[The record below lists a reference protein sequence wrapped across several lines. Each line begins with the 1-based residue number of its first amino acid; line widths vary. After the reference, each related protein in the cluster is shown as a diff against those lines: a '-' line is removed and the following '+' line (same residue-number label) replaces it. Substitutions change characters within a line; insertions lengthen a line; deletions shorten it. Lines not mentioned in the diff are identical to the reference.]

1 MNEFITTDAEL
12 IRDEIITEL
21 ESSVGGPLYPGDER
35 RMFAE
40 ALVAVFVSMY
50 NSLNDAARQKMLR
63 YARGSV
69 LDALGERVG
78 VARIAPTSATTT
90 LRFSLSEPVGEN
102 VLIPQGTRATSN
114 STHYFETTAAAVIEV
129 GETFIDVD
137 SKSVDGGAAYNGIPI
152 GGINSLVDPVVY
164 VDRVSN
170 TTETSGGGDEETD
183 DSYRERIKAAPSKLS
198 TAGPINGYKYWAMS
212 ADSKIVDV
220 TVKSEQETIT
230 RDLPVCGG
238 KAFKGG
244 DTLLFDTL
252 TVYKANGATAA
263 KNGDYTAE
271 YADGLLTIT
280 PTSDGA
286 LSGASSV
293 KITID
298 ITNAGVVRIVP
309 MCADGEIPDDTV
321 LEKVFAAVNASEVR
335 PLTDRVKVEAPT
347 VEEYDIVLTYYT
359 TAAEE
364 SDCILTV
371 EGAGG
376 AIDQFNKWQSA
387 ELGRDINPDKLR
399 ALILA
404 PSGDGA
410 VGASRVVI
418 TSPTFKE
425 LNDTT
430 IAKFSGTK
438 TIKHEV
444 VK

>member
-102 VLIPQGTRATSN
+102 VLIPQGTRATSD

-137 SKSVDGGAAYNGIPI
+137 AKSVDGGAAYNGIPI

-230 RDLPVCGG
+230 R
-238 KAFKGG
+238 
-244 DTLLFDTL
+244 
-252 TVYKANGATAA
+252 
-263 KNGDYTAE
+263 YTAE
-271 YADGLLTIT
+271 YTDGLLTIT
-280 PTSDGA
+280 LTSGGA

-293 KITID
+293 KISID
-298 ITNAGVVRIVP
+298 TTNAGVVRIVP

-347 VEEYDIVLTYYT
+347 VEEYDVVLTYYT

>member
-21 ESSVGGPLYPGDER
+21 ESSVGWPLYPGDER

-102 VLIPQGTRATSN
+102 VLIPQGTRATSD

-170 TTETSGGGDEETD
+170 TTETTGGGDEETD

-280 PTSDGA
+280 LTSDGA

>member
-1 MNEFITTDAEL
+1 M
-12 IRDEIITEL
+12 
-21 ESSVGGPLYPGDER
+21 
-35 RMFAE
+35 
-40 ALVAVFVSMY
+40 
-50 NSLNDAARQKMLR
+50 
-63 YARGSV
+63 
-69 LDALGERVG
+69 
-78 VARIAPTSATTT
+78 
-90 LRFSLSEPVGEN
+90 
-102 VLIPQGTRATSN
+102 
-114 STHYFETTAAAVIEV
+114 
-129 GETFIDVD
+129 
-137 SKSVDGGAAYNGIPI
+137 
-152 GGINSLVDPVVY
+152 
-164 VDRVSN
+164 
-170 TTETSGGGDEETD
+170 
-183 DSYRERIKAAPSKLS
+183 
-198 TAGPINGYKYWAMS
+198 
-212 ADSKIVDV
+212 
-220 TVKSEQETIT
+220 
-230 RDLPVCGG
+230 
-238 KAFKGG
+238 
-244 DTLLFDTL
+244 

-271 YADGLLTIT
+271 YTDGLLTIT
-280 PTSDGA
+280 LTSGGA

-293 KITID
+293 KISID
-298 ITNAGVVRIVP
+298 TTNAGVVRIVP

-347 VEEYDIVLTYYT
+347 VEEYDVVLTYYT